1 MSQGYQRRLTMVETA
16 LAEEKVNPGK
26 GKTLNDVAAKVLAA
40 LDHIKENVR

>member
-1 MSQGYQRRLTMVETA
+1 MSQGYQNRLTMVENA

-26 GKTLNDVAAKVLAA
+26 GKTLTDVAARVLSA